1 MLRERE
7 ATIQDIT
14 TQKENLESKVN
25 HFKQHQVKFYA
36 RSSFVQVQWSVEKQ

>member
-14 TQKENLESKVN
+14 TQKENLESKVS
-25 HFKQHQVKFYA
+25 HTPLLFQA
-36 RSSFVQVQWSVEKQ
+36 RSSFARG